1 MNKFINILGA
11 FFILL
16 CLLTIKG
23 CGQTGDL
30 YIPEDK
36 YSSKTKNEYRV

>member
-16 CLLTIKG
+16 CLLIIKG